1 MASMLLAG
9 LMPTVVDGCC
19 RAVPQI
25 RRPQRSSSFSAL
37 SAVAHGWRSAGP
49 TTFVWIARII
59 RPTILPEPKSGLPT
73 MEFVFTVPADLAE
86 RLDAIA
92 ARHSWSR
99 SQVVEALCRRGLEH
113 FTESPPSGQVA
124 PVAIDA
130 GLRVAK
136 EAFDSSRCEANAE
149 SFGDDGILVARCPLD
164 ADDIDESVQSDC
176 PIQPSADRP
185 CRHCGGRRFGHR
197 GIDLICLDCRD
208 NEGQEFRHPEVG

>member
-1 MASMLLAG
+1 
-9 LMPTVVDGCC
+9 
-19 RAVPQI
+19 
-25 RRPQRSSSFSAL
+25 
-37 SAVAHGWRSAGP
+37 
-49 TTFVWIARII
+49 
-59 RPTILPEPKSGLPT
+59 

-86 RLDAIA
+86 KLDTIA

-130 GLRVAK
+130 SLSSEAK
-136 EAFDSSRCEANAE
+136 DSFE
-149 SFGDDGILVARCPLD
+149 SFIHQPRPEYICDGISVVLCPLNP
-164 ADDIDESVQSDC
+164 DDTDDSVQSDC